1 MPDEE
6 KKQEQPE
13 EEAEREGDP
22 TDGDAPKK
30 KAPKKIILLIAG
42 VLVLAV
48 LGAVGYLV
56 FAPSS
61 QASPDEN
68 GDDAVA
74 AEDGE
79 SGEETGSDSSSRRSS
94 RSSRSRDS
102 DENVESTDI
111 FLSDFPTAVVNLG
124 PSEKF
129 DYVYLKYGFNLELG
143 DQKVRAEI
151 GKKMPKLI
159 AIVDTAMGGH
169 SWDKIGNARGR
180 ESLARD
186 IVEALNAELETGQ
199 IVACHFITFV
209 AQ

>member
-1 MPDEE
+1 MPEEE

-13 EEAEREGDP
+13 EEGDGGGES

-61 QASPDEN
+61 QASTDEN
-68 GDDAVA
+68 GEDVVAV
-74 AEDGE
+74 EDGE

-94 RSSRSRDS
+94 RSSRGKDS
-102 DENVESTDI
+102 DAKAESTDI

-151 GKKMPKLI
+151 GKKMPKLV
-159 AIVDTAMGGH
+159 AIVDTTMGGH

-180 ESLARD
+180 ESLAAD
-186 IVEALNAELETGQ
+186 VVDALNAELETGE

>member
-13 EEAEREGDP
+13 EEAEQEGEL
-22 TDGDAPKK
+22 TDGTAPKK
-30 KAPKKIILLIAG
+30 KSPNKIVLLIAG
-42 VLVLAV
+42 VLVLVV

-74 AEDGE
+74 TENGE

-94 RSSRSRDS
+94 RSSRSRGS

-111 FLSDFPTAVVNLG
+111 FLSDFPASVVNLG

-143 DQKVRAEI
+143 DMKVRAEI

-159 AIVDTAMGGH
+159 AVVDATMGGH

-180 ESLARD
+180 EGLAGEV
-186 IVEALNAELETGQ
+186 VEALNAELETGE

>member
-6 KKQEQPE
+6 KKQELPE
-13 EEAEREGDP
+13 EEAEQEGES

-30 KAPKKIILLIAG
+30 KGPNKIVLLIAG
-42 VLVLAV
+42 VLVLVV

-61 QASPDEN
+61 QASTDEN

-74 AEDGE
+74 TENGE
-79 SGEETGSDSSSRRSS
+79 SGEETDSDSSSRRSS
-94 RSSRSRDS
+94 RSSRSRGS

-111 FLSDFPTAVVNLG
+111 FLSDFPASVVNLG

-143 DQKVRAEI
+143 DMKVRAEI
-151 GKKMPKLI
+151 GRKMPKLI
-159 AIVDTAMGGH
+159 AVVDTAMGGH

-180 ESLARD
+180 ESLAKD
-186 IVEALNAELETGQ
+186 IVEVLNAQLETGK

>member
-1 MPDEE
+1 MPDDE

-13 EEAEREGDP
+13 EEAEQGGGP

-30 KAPKKIILLIAG
+30 KAPSKIILLIAG
-42 VLVLAV
+42 VLVLVV

-61 QASPDEN
+61 QASTDEN
-68 GDDAVA
+68 GDEGVATENGEAV
-74 AEDGE
+74 
-79 SGEETGSDSSSRRSS
+79 EEPGSDSSSRRSS

-102 DENVESTDI
+102 DENAESTNI
-111 FLSDFPTAVVNLG
+111 FLSDFPASVVNLG
-124 PSEKF
+124 SSEKY

-159 AIVDTAMGGH
+159 AIVDATMGGH

-180 ESLARD
+180 ETLAGD
-186 IVEALNAELETGQ
+186 VVEALNAELETGK

>member
-6 KKQEQPE
+6 KQQDVPE
-13 EEAEREGDP
+13 EEAERGEGQ

-30 KAPKKIILLIAG
+30 KGPNKMILLIAG
-42 VLVLAV
+42 VLVVAV

-61 QASPDEN
+61 QASTDEN
-68 GDDAVA
+68 GEDAAVT
-74 AEDGE
+74 EDGE
-79 SGEETGSDSSSRRSS
+79 SGEEAGSDSSSRRTS
-94 RSSRSRDS
+94 RSSRGKDS
-102 DENVESTDI
+102 GGSAESTDI

-159 AIVDTAMGGH
+159 AIVDATMGGH

-180 ESLARD
+180 ESLAAD
-186 IVEALNAELETGQ
+186 VVDALNAELETGK

>member
-6 KKQEQPE
+6 KKREQPE
-13 EEAEREGDP
+13 EEAEQGDEP
-22 TDGDAPKK
+22 TDGEAPKK

-61 QASPDEN
+61 QASPDEI
-68 GDDAVA
+68 GEDVVA
-74 AEDGE
+74 TEDGE

-94 RSSRSRDS
+94 RSSRNRDS
-102 DENVESTDI
+102 DGKTESTDI
-111 FLSDFPTAVVNLG
+111 FLSDFPASVVNLG

-159 AIVDTAMGGH
+159 AIVDATMGGH

-180 ESLARD
+180 ESLAKD
-186 IVEALNAELETGQ
+186 VVEVLNAELETGK